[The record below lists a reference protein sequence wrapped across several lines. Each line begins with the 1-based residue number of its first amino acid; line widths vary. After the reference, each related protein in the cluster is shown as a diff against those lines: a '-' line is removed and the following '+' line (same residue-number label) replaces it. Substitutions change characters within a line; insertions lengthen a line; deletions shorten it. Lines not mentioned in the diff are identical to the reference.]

1 VANALKSKLR
11 RRIMGGAM
19 LTTLLLA
26 EMAGASTTAC
36 SRRLRLELTP
46 DVPNVLDS
54 GFLSSLLN
62 NETSYQLDL
71 LGSHPGSVIVVEL
84 TGPGPEYLCEN
95 VVAAMRKDGRVVSIH
110 LERESPT

>member
-1 VANALKSKLR
+1 MS
-11 RRIMGGAM
+11 GAI
-19 LTTLLLA
+19 LATLLLA
-26 EMAGASTTAC
+26 DTAGASSTAC
-36 SRRLRLELTP
+36 SRRLRVELTP

-54 GFLSSLLN
+54 DFLSSLLN

-95 VVAAMRKDGRVVSIH
+95 VIAAMRKDGRVVSVH
-110 LERESPT
+110 LDGESST